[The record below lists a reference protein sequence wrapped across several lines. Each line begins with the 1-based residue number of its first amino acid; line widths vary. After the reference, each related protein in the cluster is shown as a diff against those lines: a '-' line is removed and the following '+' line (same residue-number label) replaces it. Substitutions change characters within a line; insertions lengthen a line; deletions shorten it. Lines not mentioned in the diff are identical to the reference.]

1 FSTRNRKMVE
11 DTSFYGGIPLWQLV
25 QQHGMKSAAFYWV
38 GSEAKV
44 RGSFPNY
51 YRLYEAT
58 VKNEE
63 RVEQTIRWL
72 KLPETDRPHFIS
84 LYFSLVDHEAHTS
97 GPTSQQTIK
106 AIQTA
111 DSLMGM
117 LMTKIKKLKIP
128 VNLVVVSDHGLY
140 EMKREEKVF
149 RYVNQLINVNDSS

>member
-1 FSTRNRKMVE
+1 HHGLVDNEFYDPQQQKQFVTRNKKMVE
-11 DTSFYGGIPLWQLV
+11 DSSFYGGLPLWQLV
-25 QQHGMKSAAFYWV
+25 QQHGMKAAAFYWV
-38 GSEAKV
+38 GSEANV
-44 RGSFPNY
+44 RGSFPDY
-51 YRLYEAT
+51 YRSYDVT

-117 LMTKIKKLKIP
+117 LMTK
-128 VNLVVVSDHGLY
+128 
-140 EMKREEKVF
+140 
-149 RYVNQLINVNDSS
+149 